1 MITFKYQKE
10 RSDLGIVYRPVA
22 NVILETDDFRLEIPM
37 YIDSGADVTL
47 IPLKLGEA
55 LGFRQDSAQIREI
68 RGIAGAG
75 VPYILKEVKLTLG
88 DIKFKTKIAWAL
100 IEEVPPLLGRLDIF
114 IRFKITFDEEKKIV
128 EFYPK

>member
-10 RSDLGIVYRPVA
+10 KSDLGLIYRPVA
-22 NVILETDDFRLEIPM
+22 NVLLETNDLKLEIPM

-75 VPYILKEVKLTLG
+75 VPYILREVKLTIG
-88 DIKFKTKIAWAL
+88 NTKFPARIAWAL
-100 IEEVPPLLGRLDIF
+100 IEAVPPLLGRLDVFEKFRI
-114 IRFKITFDEEKKIV
+114 IFDEEKKII

>member
-10 RSDLGIVYRPVA
+10 KSDLGVIYRPVA
-22 NVILETDDFRLEIPM
+22 NVLLEIEDFKLEIPM
-37 YIDSGADVTL
+37 YIDSGADITI

-75 VPYILKEVKLTLG
+75 VPYMLKAVKLTIG
-88 DIKFKTKIAWAL
+88 NIKFPARIAWSL
-100 IEEVPPLLGRLDIF
+100 IEAVPPLLGRLDVF
-114 IRFKITFDEEKKIV
+114 EQFKIIFDEEKKTI
-128 EFYPK
+128 EFHPK